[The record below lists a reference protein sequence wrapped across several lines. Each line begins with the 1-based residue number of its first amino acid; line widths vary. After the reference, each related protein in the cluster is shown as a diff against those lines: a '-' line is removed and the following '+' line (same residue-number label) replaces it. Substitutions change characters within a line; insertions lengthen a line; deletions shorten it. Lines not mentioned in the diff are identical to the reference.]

1 MLKLDRLEIS
11 GFKSFVD
18 PVTVS
23 FAGGITAIVGPNGC
37 GKSNI
42 SDAMTW
48 VLGEQSAKTLRGD
61 SMEDVIFNGSEGRK
75 PLGMCDVTLH
85 LDTDPSF
92 PHAEAGKLTLG
103 RRVFRS
109 GESQYRLNGKVV
121 RLKEIRD
128 LLMDTGLGI
137 RAYSVIE
144 QGKIGLI
151 LSGKPQERR
160 KLIEEAAGITRY
172 KARKRLAEVKLEE
185 SRANLLRLDDIV
197 DEVDRNLRQL
207 KRQAGAA
214 RRYQAK
220 QEEYRELLETVLLER
235 WRELSGRR
243 GELSAGLAAA
253 LDLDAGLAAAVAHD
267 EATLAA
273 GREELDRLAAEVAAR
288 HQASAELKATIEGRQ
303 EFSKGARQRLQ
314 EIAERI
320 LAGRT
325 LHERR
330 SAEMVQLSLALV
342 GLDETREELDRERA
356 SAADA
361 VTRDSDAMA
370 AAEREV
376 KAAEAKA
383 ASQRTE
389 AQALQAQLERQKAEE
404 RQLDLALE
412 RANARLHHLATGRAE
427 QGHELAQ
434 ARQNLEAT
442 GTRVTELEAALE
454 QSRAAIATVAAE
466 LEAILKKEAQA
477 TELQRSLELN
487 LSTSRQR
494 HKLLAELARHQAERR
509 GGLEAALAQA
519 GLAEPTYLA
528 DRAQALEG
536 WERALDAYLGEMA
549 DAVVL
554 APGVEARD
562 VATSLLGR
570 AAARLLTPLPVP
582 TEPVVEIDDPA
593 IVLPL
598 GQALGLPPELATAL
612 PPAFLVTTEADAER
626 LAHAHRAAA
635 FLAPGGLWFQGGLVT
650 IEGPRAEPGQL
661 EREREL
667 RRLEKELPRI
677 EKKLAEAR
685 ETLDARI
692 AERSATAQRRSAREA
707 DLSKLQQE
715 LAVARAR
722 REDALVRERR
732 LGQESEELAR
742 QEAVVE
748 TERSGLS
755 ERRARIGAEL
765 QATTERQAT
774 LAAAL
779 ARAAEELAAAQ
790 GRRENLRATTAD
802 RRGRLELLGERL
814 ASHDRERGRVRREI
828 DESQKQVQTWE
839 SEEAALIRKRD
850 ELEAQRV
857 AAEAE
862 LQAALEGR
870 VVADEAT
877 LAAQAV
883 LDHRR
888 NDLRTL
894 ESELAGRRRE
904 REAARERVESLRVAE
919 ASLLGDAEHLA
930 QAFQAEFARE
940 LPAEVPQRLTAE
952 PLSEPLS
959 ELERRLAHTRETL
972 ERLGPVNLLAVEEHD
987 EQEQR
992 LAFLTVQRADI
1003 VASVESLKTTIRE
1016 INATSA
1022 ERFQETFDQVNRSF
1036 GEIFTQLF
1044 RGGEAE
1050 MRLQEGE
1057 DVLECGIEIVA
1068 RPPGKRLQNLM
1079 LMSGGEKALTAV
1091 ALLFALFKTKP
1102 SPFCILDE
1110 VDAPLDDSNT
1120 VRFAEMLRGMSKDTQ
1135 FLVITHNKIS
1145 MEAAGSLYGVTM
1157 EERGVSKLVAVELD
1171 DVQPVAATA

>member
-1 MLKLDRLEIS
+1 MLKLDRLEVS

-18 PVTVS
+18 PVTIR

-48 VLGEQSAKTLRGD
+48 VLGEQSAKTLRGE

-75 PLGMCDVTLH
+75 PLGLCEVTLH
-85 LDTDPSF
+85 LETDPSF
-92 PHAEAGKLTLG
+92 PHSEAGHLTLA

-185 SRANLLRLDDIV
+185 ARANLLRLDDIV

-220 QEEYRELLETVLLER
+220 QEEYRELLEVVLTER
-235 WRELSGRR
+235 WRELAGRRTQLR
-243 GELSAGLAAA
+243 GELGAAFEV
-253 LDLDAGLAAAVAHD
+253 DAALAAAVSHD
-267 EATLAA
+267 EAQLAE
-273 GREELDRLAAEVAAR
+273 GREELDRLAQQVADR
-288 HQASAELKATIEGRQ
+288 HQASSELKATIEGRQ
-303 EFSKGARQRLQ
+303 EFLKGARQRLQ

-330 SAEMVQLSLALV
+330 GAEMVQLSLALV
-342 GLDETREELDRERA
+342 GLEETREELERERA

-361 VTRDSDAMA
+361 VTRDADAMA
-370 AAEREV
+370 GAEREV
-376 KAAEAKA
+376 KQAEAKA
-383 ASQRTE
+383 AALRGEAGTVRT
-389 AQALQAQLERQKAEE
+389 QLEGLQTDE
-404 RQLDLALE
+404 RQLALALE
-412 RANARLHHLATGRAE
+412 RANARLHHLGTSRAE
-427 QGHELAQ
+427 QGHELSQ

-442 GTRVTELEAALE
+442 GTRVLELEAGLE
-454 QSRAAIATVAAE
+454 EGRAAIAQLVAE
-466 LEAILKKEAQA
+466 LEAILKQEAQA
-477 TELQRSLELN
+477 TELRRSLETHLAG
-487 LSTSRQR
+487 SRQR
-494 HKLLAELARHQAERR
+494 QKLLAELARHQAERR
-509 GGLEAALAQA
+509 GTLQAALAQA
-519 GLAEPTYLA
+519 GITEPSYLA
-528 DRAQALEG
+528 DRAHALEG
-536 WERALDAYLGEMA
+536 WERSLDAYLGELA
-549 DAVVL
+549 DAIVL
-554 APGVEARD
+554 PAGSESRE
-562 VATSLLGR
+562 VAASLQGR
-570 AAARLLTPLPVP
+570 AGARLLRPLAPLE
-582 TEPVVEIDDPA
+582 EPAVEIDDPA
-593 IVLPL
+593 VVLPL
-598 GQALGLPPELATAL
+598 GQALGLPPELAAAL
-612 PPAFLVTTEADAER
+612 PPAFLVATEADAER
-626 LAHAHRAAA
+626 LAHAHRSAA
-635 FLAPGGLWFQGGLVT
+635 FVSPGGLWFQGGLTT

-667 RRLEKELPRI
+667 RRLDKELPRL
-677 EKKLAEAR
+677 ERRLAEA
-685 ETLDARI
+685 EEALAARI
-692 AERSATAQRRSAREA
+692 AERTAAAQRRSGREA
-707 DLSKLQQE
+707 DLAKLQQE

-732 LGQESEELAR
+732 LSQESEELAR
-742 QEAVVE
+742 QEAAVE
-748 TERSGLS
+748 AERVGLS
-755 ERRARIGAEL
+755 ERRAQHGAEIQAAAERHSAL
-765 QATTERQAT
+765 QAALERGAGEV
-774 LAAAL
+774 AAAL
-779 ARAAEELAAAQ
+779 E
-790 GRRENLRATTAD
+790 RRENLRASTAD
-802 RRGRLELLGERL
+802 RRGRLELLAERL

-828 DESQKQVQTWE
+828 DEGQKQVQTWE
-839 SEEAALIRKRD
+839 SEEQGFCRRRD
-850 ELEAQRV
+850 ELETQRT
-857 AAEAE
+857 AAETE
-862 LQAALEGR
+862 LHDALER
-870 VVADEAT
+870 RAAADEAT

-883 LDHRR
+883 LDARR
-888 NDLRTL
+888 NDLRQL
-894 ESELAGRRRE
+894 EQELAARRRQ
-904 REAARERVESLRVAE
+904 REEARERVETLRVAE
-919 ASLLGDAEHLA
+919 ASLQGDAEHLG
-930 QAFQAEFARE
+930 QAFTAEFARDLPDE
-940 LPAEVPQRLTAE
+940 LPPRLVVE
-952 PLSEPLS
+952 PLA
-959 ELERRLAHTRETL
+959 ELERRLAHTKETL

-992 LAFLTVQRADI
+992 LSFLTAQRADI

-1022 ERFQETFDQVNRSF
+1022 ERFQETFDQVNKSF
-1036 GEIFTQLF
+1036 GEVFTQLF

-1050 MRLQEGE
+1050 MRLQDGE

-1120 VRFAEMLRGMSKDTQ
+1120 VRFAEMLRAMSAETQ

-1145 MEAAGSLYGVTM
+1145 MEAAASLYGVTM

-1171 DVQPVAATA
+1171 EVQPQAATA